1 MTQEEMKQLGCT
13 PIEDFITEDFGA
25 IGTEE
30 RNAFELGCD
39 AFLIGEHL
47 KKERIS
53 AGLTQQQLAEK
64 IGSKKSF
71 ISRIEHGK
79 VDIKLSTLY
88 RLFNGLGRQVSFAVL

>member
-39 AFLIGEHL
+39 AFLIG
-47 KKERIS
+47 R
-53 AGLTQQQLAEK
+53 
-64 IGSKKSF
+64 
-71 ISRIEHGK
+71 
-79 VDIKLSTLY
+79 
-88 RLFNGLGRQVSFAVL
+88 